1 MTATGPAATLE
12 ATPPRPRFWAQVAG
26 LLRPHRTLLALAV
39 ACVVGAAVAGVVP
52 PLVVRDVIDH
62 NLLPGRTSGLLVA
75 GLVYLG
81 AVTASNLLSYCYS
94 YLSAMVAQRTIAEI
108 RVRLFAHLASLPI
121 PFFDRTPLGDI
132 ISRATADVETVDTL
146 FTDGIATLVGQLVAL
161 IAVAVAMVV
170 ISPMLSAVSL
180 IVAPPLLLI
189 SRWLQV
195 RVRDAERQTR
205 VAIGGLNTQLSETV
219 GGAET
224 IRAFGRETAFLAR
237 FRAGLGRT
245 LVAQASSVRYN
256 AFFTPVTGL
265 LAALVV
271 AALLWIGAGGVLGA
285 AGTDLGTLVAFVL
298 LFQTF
303 FAPITALG
311 DQWNRVQ
318 AALAGMERVL
328 EVLNL
333 PPEPAVAE
341 AAAPGPAAGIAV
353 VDVSFGYQTGRS
365 ILRRISLAVRPG
377 ERVAVVGRTG
387 AGKSTLLALLGGL
400 YQPDTG
406 EILVA
411 GRHPRSLADRERRRT
426 VGTVPQNVQLFSE
439 SLRDNLTL
447 GDPSVDDQAIRRA
460 LALVGL
466 DPWLAGLTDG
476 LDTRL
481 AGSGGGAGRTLSTG
495 QRQLVALA
503 RALVVEPQVLLL
515 DEATAAI
522 DGASDLAFRS
532 ALARTAWAGRCAVLT
547 VAHRVSTARGA
558 DRVVVLEAGQIVEH
572 GPPEELLAA
581 DGHFAA
587 LATLDE
593 AGWDPS
599 GIHAGG
605 ATDDTW

>member
-1 MTATGPAATLE
+1 MTAGGSAAALG
-12 ATPPRPRFWAQVAG
+12 ATPPRPRFWGQVAG
-26 LLRPHRTLLALAV
+26 LLRPHRPLLALAV
-39 ACVVGAAVAGVVP
+39 ACVVGAAVASVLP

-62 NLLPGRTSGLLVA
+62 NLLPRRTSGLMLA

-81 AVTASNLLSYCYS
+81 AVVASNLLSYWYS
-94 YLSAMVAQRTIAEI
+94 YLSATVAQRTIAGI

-121 PFFDRTPLGDI
+121 AFFDRTPLGDI

-180 IVAPPLLLI
+180 IVVPPLLLV

-224 IRAFGRETAFLAR
+224 IRVFGRETAFLAR

-245 LVAQASSVRYN
+245 LVAQANSVRYN

-333 PPEPAVAE
+333 PPEPAVAV
-341 AAAPGPAAGIAV
+341 AGAPGPPAGIAV
-353 VDVSFGYQTGRS
+353 VDVSFGYEAGRS
-365 ILRRISLAVRPG
+365 ILRHISLVVRPG

-400 YQPDTG
+400 YQPDAG

-411 GRHPRSLADRERRRT
+411 GRHPRSLADHERRRT
-426 VGTVPQNVQLFSE
+426 VGTVPQNVQLFSA

-466 DPWLAGLTDG
+466 DPWLAGLDEG

-481 AGSGGGAGRTLSTG
+481 AGSGGGAGRALSTG

-547 VAHRVSTARGA
+547 VAHRVSTARDA
-558 DRVVVLEAGQIVEH
+558 DRVVVLEAGRVVEQ

-581 DGHFAA
+581 DGQFAA
-587 LATLDE
+587 LATLEE

-605 ATDDTW
+605 ATDDT